1 MSAKRLLRNPDRL
14 QIKNYFVLDR
24 PTAPHRDDEVDL
36 ESQNNKTKKSDFT
49 FYFIADATKSTYDQ
63 WSNL

>member
-1 MSAKRLLRNPDRL
+1 MKQSRLKTTF
-14 QIKNYFVLDR
+14 IWIA
-24 PTAPHRDDEVDL
+24 TASPRDDMLDMSL
-36 ESQNNKTKKSDFT
+36 TMNKKTKKSDFT

>member
-1 MSAKRLLRNPDRL
+1 MPSGCFVI
-14 QIKNYFVLDR
+14 QIKIKSYLLNIWIA
-24 PTAPHRDDEVDL
+24 TAPPRDDKVNL

-49 FYFIADATKSTYDQ
+49 FYFIADATKSTYNQ